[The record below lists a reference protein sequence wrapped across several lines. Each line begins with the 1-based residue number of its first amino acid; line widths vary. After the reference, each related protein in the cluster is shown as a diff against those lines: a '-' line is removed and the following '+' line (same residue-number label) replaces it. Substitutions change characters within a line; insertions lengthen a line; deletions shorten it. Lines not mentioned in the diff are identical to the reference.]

1 MMKGAFIELIPAINI
16 VVPNVIVFQFN
27 PETLRHSWS
36 QASAAPTQPGR
47 VGSSPVAVSGLPSE
61 TFSFSLSLDVTD
73 TDPGRQVIEDAESFG
88 IYTRLSALEKLLYP
102 TIVSDIVKGIT
113 RVASGKNRR
122 QTPAAQLP
130 TVLFVWG
137 MRRILPVVVTS
148 LMVTENLY
156 DANLNPTHAEA
167 QVELRVLTPNELE
180 QSKGLASQSASVA
193 YLHTLGFRL
202 ERAVAAA
209 ANAGSGRGLIGLLQN
224 AKDPMGRNVLPR

>member
-1 MMKGAFIELIPAINI
+1 MMKGAFVELIPAINL

-36 QASAAPTQPGR
+36 QSSAATAQPGR
-47 VGSSPVAVSGLPSE
+47 RDASPVAVSGLPSE

-73 TDPGRQVIEDAESFG
+73 AHAARQSSEDAASFG

-102 TIVSDIVKGIT
+102 TIVSDLVKGIT
-113 RVASGKNRR
+113 RVASGGIKR
-122 QTPAAQLP
+122 QTPAAVLP

-137 MRRILPVVVTS
+137 MRRIVPVVVTS
-148 LMVTENLY
+148 LTVTENLY
-156 DANLNPTHAEA
+156 DAKLNPTHAEA
-167 QVELRVLTPNELE
+167 QVELRVLTPKELE
-180 QSKGLASQSASVA
+180 QSRGMASQSASTA

-209 ANAGSGRGLIGLLQN
+209 SDGSGRGLIGLLQN
-224 AKDPMGRNVLPR
+224 IKDPMGRNVLPR